1 VNIEFTLTQHADGA
15 FEYGINGIA
24 FATNHPITAS
34 PGETQVWTIK
44 NSTKWSHPF
53 HLHGFFVQVL
63 DDKGNP
69 VQPVEWK
76 DTVNVPLEQTVRII
90 VKYDDRPGSWMFHS
104 HILDHADG
112 GLMGMV
118 DLGVPHVEHAHH

>member
-1 VNIEFTLTQHADGA
+1 
-15 FEYGINGIA
+15 
-24 FATNHPITAS
+24 
-34 PGETQVWTIK
+34 VWTIK

-63 DDKGNP
+63 DDHGNP
-69 VQPVEWK
+69 VQPMEWK
-76 DTVNVPLEQTVRII
+76 DTVNVPLEQTVKIV
-90 VKYDDRPGSWMFHS
+90 VKYDDRRGSWMYHC

-118 DLGVPHVEHAHH
+118 DLGVPHVEHAGHSGH